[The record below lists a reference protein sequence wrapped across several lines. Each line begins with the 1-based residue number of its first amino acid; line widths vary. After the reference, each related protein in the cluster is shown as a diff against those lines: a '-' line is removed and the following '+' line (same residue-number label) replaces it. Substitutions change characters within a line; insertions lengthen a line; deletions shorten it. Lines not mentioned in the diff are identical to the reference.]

1 MYRSLFFLNILLSTA
16 LWQFVNTFLMSKTQR
31 SPWCWRP
38 IVKMHYTVFKWQC
51 WAISQWHKGIKN
63 SISVVRCTLVLIY
76 TVKDNT
82 AVLGCSKTYSDVQ
95 VMPTSI
101 LHLEKG
107 QQSQLVH
114 MTLGVWMIYTQTYE
128 PVDLSQIDG
137 RMSRAARCDFET
149 LMLISILHSR
159 EPNTTS
165 TFESTFIYINRNIM
179 LWRVELWGGME
190 HRGVV
195 NCLEREGL
203 HGWWEA
209 LFWLNY

>member
-1 MYRSLFFLNILLSTA
+1 MFNVQIIIFLNILLSTA
-16 LWQFVNTFLMSKTQR
+16 LWQFVNTFLMSKTQI

-38 IVKMHYTVFKWQC
+38 IVKMHYMVFKWQC
-51 WAISQWHKGIKN
+51 WAIGQWHKGIKN

-76 TVKDNT
+76 TVKDHT
-82 AVLGCSKTYSDVQ
+82 AILRCLKTYSDVQ
-95 VMPTSI
+95 VMPTII

-114 MTLGVWMIYTQTYE
+114 MILSVWMIYTQTYE
-128 PVDLSQIDG
+128 PVDRSQTDG
-137 RMSRAARCDFET
+137 RMSRAAKWDFET

-165 TFESTFIYINRNIM
+165 TLRAHSYTLTGRLCYGG
-179 LWRVELWGGME
+179 ELE

-195 NCLEREGL
+195 SCLKREGL
-203 HGWWEA
+203 DGWWEA
-209 LFWLNY
+209 LFG